1 METTDYI
8 QVIPNSSFTIGDLI
22 EVEIKNA
29 NGNWDLVRGRIT
41 NSVDSAMSITII
53 EVDENGNLNFDAGG
67 FTSFHLKDLEMR
79 NSKVL
84 ERGPWH
90 KLICGED

>member
-1 METTDYI
+1 METTDYM
-8 QVIPNSSFTIGDLI
+8 QVIPNSSFTVGDLI
-22 EVEIKNA
+22 EVEIKNTD
-29 NGNWDLVRGRIT
+29 GNWDLVRGRIT
-41 NSVDSAMSITII
+41 NSVDNAMSITIL

-90 KLICGED
+90 KFICGED